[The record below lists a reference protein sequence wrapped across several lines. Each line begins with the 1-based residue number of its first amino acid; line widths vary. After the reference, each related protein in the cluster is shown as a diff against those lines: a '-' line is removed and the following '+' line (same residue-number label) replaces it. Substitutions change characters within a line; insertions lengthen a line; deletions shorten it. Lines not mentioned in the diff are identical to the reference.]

1 MMCASAEKSSDS
13 LQCYAFNIATKTKAF
28 RSWKSSIWLT
38 SRSFFLAKRLVKSYK
53 WIMECLNVLMVSV
66 FGVIEWQILHT
77 AIEHIFVH
85 FGMCEWFEVGINHRE
100 KKNNHLWP
108 SVDLSDPIYLTDDS
122 LIETFVFACLNFVC
136 QSELS
141 MWSISFCSW

>member
-1 MMCASAEKSSDS
+1 MRVLKNRRIHFNVMRST
-13 LQCYAFNIATKTKAF
+13 LQQKLKLFAVGNHQFD
-28 RSWKSSIWLT
+28 WLHVH
-38 SRSFFLAKRLVKSYK
+38 FFLAKRLVKSYK

-108 SVDLSDPIYLTDDS
+108 SVALRFNLSYRWFIDWNFCFRVL
-122 LIETFVFACLNFVC
+122 EFCL
-136 QSELS
+136 
-141 MWSISFCSW
+141 SIRIINVEH